1 MMLLEKLKVI
11 LLFKNLL
18 GWYEDEVFHV
28 NAFGFPP
35 TEPSATTRY
44 KTDFRQPHSIF
55 CYGFLSKRII
65 IL

>member
-1 MMLLEKLKVI
+1 MVVVEKLKVI
-11 LLFKNLL
+11 LLLKTLL

-44 KTDFRQPHSIF
+44 KTDFCSLAPRF
-55 CYGFLSKRII
+55 VMGF
-65 IL
+65 

>member
-1 MMLLEKLKVI
+1 MLLEKLKVI

-55 CYGFLSKRII
+55 C
-65 IL
+65 